1 MGGDQ
6 AVCVFNG
13 TVKTN
18 ATVMD
23 NYLLYCDSP
32 SMLNG
37 QGYSK
42 VPEHQEAF
50 YDLRVSIDGG
60 LEVSPE
66 AAKFAYY
73 RKPTVTSIE
82 PPLGPVTGGTQVTV
96 HGKGFTQ
103 EAVSYRVIRIG
114 HMQIEPD
121 SYTNET
127 MTFTAPSVAVEST
140 APVSISLNGQ

>member
-1 MGGDQ
+1 
-6 AVCVFNG
+6 
-13 TVKTN
+13 
-18 ATVMD
+18 
-23 NYLLYCDSP
+23 
-32 SMLNG
+32 
-37 QGYSK
+37 
-42 VPEHQEAF
+42 
-50 YDLRVSIDGG
+50 
-60 LEVSPE
+60 
-66 AAKFAYY
+66 
-73 RKPTVTSIE
+73 
-82 PPLGPVTGGTQVTV
+82 V